1 MFGSQKSSQL
11 DEAVGEGV
19 PNSEN
24 DCAVNT
30 IALASPLPCAAF
42 GFPLGRTYPRCT
54 KLVATAESSGQQRGL
69 IVVDLHSNDQTAGDA
84 LLRFGKYFHRGEVS
98 PDQRTLHKIGGRSA
112 DDFYRDRWAHD
123 KVVRSTHGVNCTGS
137 CSWKIYVKDGVI
149 TWESQQTDY
158 PSVGADKPE
167 YEPRGCPRGA
177 SFSWYTYSPARVRY
191 PYVRGVL
198 LEYYREAKERLGDP
212 VLAWADV
219 VEDPVKSKRYKAAR
233 GKGGVVRVEWWEAAE
248 IAAAAHVYTVKKHG
262 PDRVAGFSPIPAMSM
277 VSHAVGARF
286 ISLLGGAM
294 LSFYDW
300 YADLPVASPQVFGD
314 QTDVPESADWF
325 DAGYL
330 IMWGSNVPVTR
341 TPDAHYMTE
350 ARYRGQKV
358 VVVSPDYADN
368 TKFADEWLPA
378 RPGTD
383 AALAMAMGHVILKKH
398 FVDRDT
404 PYFTE
409 YVKKYTDLPFLV
421 TLIERDGKYLPGK
434 FLTAADLD
442 GGAAGDAEGA
452 ASQTVLLDAAA
463 NPVVPNGSLGHR
475 FNGSSEGRW
484 NLDLQGVDPLLTL
497 HDTATD
503 VAVVALPRYDGH
515 QPGVLMRGVPTRVVA
530 GQRVTTV
537 FDLLLAQYGVHREGL
552 PGDWPTGYDDATQP
566 YTPAWQEPIT
576 GVPAKAVERI
586 AGEFADN
593 AERSRGRS
601 MILMGAGTNHWF
613 HSDQIYRS
621 FLTLVMLTGCQGVN
635 GGGWAHYVGQEKC
648 RPITGWSTLAFG
660 LDWQRPPRQM
670 QGTVFWYLATDQWRY
685 DRFTSDVMASPL
697 ADGVFGGRTVADNIA
712 LASRLGWMPSYPTF
726 NRNPLDL
733 ADEATRLGKDPSKY
747 IVDGLKSGHL
757 QFACEDPD
765 APENFPRCLTVWRS
779 NLLGSSAKGNEY
791 FLKHLLGTDSNVEA
805 RDEDGV
811 RPQEVRWRAE
821 APIGKL
827 DLLLSLDF
835 RSTSTTLFSDIVLP
849 AATWYEKH
857 DLSSTDM
864 HPFVH
869 AFSPAIS
876 PPWETK
882 TDFEAFH
889 RIARGFSWLAEKH
902 LGKRRD
908 IVAMPLQHDSVDATA
923 QPGGRVLD
931 WKAGECEPI
940 PGKTMPRLVM
950 VERDYP
956 ALAEKMAALG
966 PMVETVGLTTKGV
979 TTHPDAEVDYL
990 RGVNGAVV
998 SGSAVGRPSLATDI
1012 HAAEAILAL
1021 SGTTNGRLAVEGFQA
1036 LERRTGMELADL
1048 AKESEGKRITFA
1060 DTQARP
1066 VPVNTSPE
1074 WSGSETGGRRYSP
1087 FTINTERLKPW
1098 HTLTGRQHFYLDH
1111 DWMRELG
1118 EQLPIFRPPL
1128 DMTALFQEP
1137 EVGDTAGGITVRYL
1151 TPHSKWSIHSA
1162 YQDNLHML
1170 TLSRGGQAIWISDV
1184 DAAKIGVKDNDWIEC
1199 TNRNGVVNAR
1209 AIVSHRMPEGL
1220 VFMYHA
1226 QDKAVD
1232 VPRTEKTGKRG
1243 GIHNSLTRLM
1253 IKPTHLIGGYAQ
1265 QSFALNYHG
1274 PTGNQRDEVTTIR
1287 RRGQEVTY

>member
-1 MFGSQKSSQL
+1 MVDSPAGSQTP
-11 DEAVGEGV
+11 A
-19 PNSEN
+19 
-24 DCAVNT
+24 
-30 IALASPLPCAAF
+30 
-42 GFPLGRTYPRCT
+42 
-54 KLVATAESSGQQRGL
+54 
-69 IVVDLHSNDQTAGDA
+69 DA
-84 LLRFGKYFHRGEVS
+84 LLRLGKYFHRGEVS
-98 PDQRTLHKIGGRSA
+98 DDHRTLHKVGGRSA

-198 LEYYREAKERLGDP
+198 LEYYREAKERLKDP
-212 VLAWADV
+212 VLAWADI
-219 VEDPVKSKRYKAAR
+219 VEDPEKSKRYKAAR
-233 GKGGVVRVEWWEAAE
+233 GKGGFVRAEWWEAAE
-248 IAAAAHVYTVKKHG
+248 IAAAAHVHTIKKYG

-286 ISLLGGAM
+286 ISLLGGSM

-383 AALAMAMGHVILKKH
+383 AALAMAMGHVILKEF
-398 FVDRDT
+398 FVDKQT
-404 PYFTE
+404 PYFTN

-421 TLIERDGKYLPGK
+421 TLVERDGKVLPGK
-434 FLTAADLD
+434 FLTAADL
-442 GGAAGDAEGA
+442 GDTGEGA
-452 ASQTVLLDAAA
+452 ASKTVLLDQAGR
-463 NPVVPNGSLGHR
+463 PVVPNGSLGHR
-475 FNGSSEGRW
+475 FTASGEGRW
-484 NLDLQGVDPLLTL
+484 NLDLQGVHPLLTM
-497 HDTATD
+497 HDSDAKAAT
-503 VAVVALPRYDGH
+503 VSLPRFDGD
-515 QPGVLMRGVPTRVVA
+515 QPGVLERGVPTRIVA
-530 GQRVTTV
+530 GHRVTTV
-537 FDLLLAQYGVHREGL
+537 FDLMLAQYGVAREGL
-552 PGDWPTGYDDATQP
+552 PGQWPSGYDDAAEP
-566 YTPAWQEPIT
+566 YTPAWQEEIT
-576 GVPAKAVERI
+576 GVPAAAAERI
-586 AGEFADN
+586 AREFADN
-593 AERSRGRS
+593 AERSKGRS

-648 RPITGWSTLAFG
+648 RPVTGWATLAFG

-685 DRFTSDVMASPL
+685 DPFTSEVMASPL
-697 ADGVFGGRTVADNIA
+697 AEGKFEGRTAADNIA

-733 ADEATRLGKDPSKY
+733 ADEADRLGKDAAGY
-747 IVDGLKSGHL
+747 VVDGLKSGHL

-791 FLKHLLGTDSNVEA
+791 FLKHLLGTDSAVAA
-805 RDEDGV
+805 RDEDGI
-811 RPQEVRWRAE
+811 RPQEVRWRDE
-821 APIGKL
+821 APVGKL

-835 RSTSTTLFSDIVLP
+835 RNTSTTLFSDIVLP

-882 TDFEAFH
+882 TDFDAFH

-902 LGKRRD
+902 LGKRND
-908 IVAMPLQHDSVDATA
+908 IVAMPLQHDSADATA

-931 WKAGECEPI
+931 WKAGECAPI
-940 PGKTMPRLVM
+940 PGQTMPRLVM

-956 ALAEKMAALG
+956 AIAEKMAALG

-979 TTHPDAEVDYL
+979 TTHPEPEVEYL
-990 RGVNGAVV
+990 CGVNGTVV
-998 SGSAVGRPSLATDI
+998 SGVAVGRPSLAKDT

-1021 SGTTNGRLAVEGFQA
+1021 SGTTNGRLAVEGFEA
-1036 LERRTGMELADL
+1036 LERRTGTELVDL
-1048 AKESEGKRITFA
+1048 AKENEGKRITFA

-1111 DWMRELG
+1111 DWMSELG
-1118 EQLPIFRPPL
+1118 EQLPTFRPPL
-1128 DMTALFQEP
+1128 DMTALFDEP
-1137 EVGDTAGGITVRYL
+1137 VVGSTAGRSITVRYL

-1162 YQDNLHML
+1162 YQDNLYML
-1170 TLSRGGQAIWISDV
+1170 TLSRGGQCIWMSDV

-1232 VPRTEKTGKRG
+1232 VPRTEKNGKRG
-1243 GIHNSLTRLM
+1243 GIHNALTRIM

-1287 RRGQEVTY
+1287 RRSQEVEY

>member
-1 MFGSQKSSQL
+1 M
-11 DEAVGEGV
+11 
-19 PNSEN
+19 
-24 DCAVNT
+24 
-30 IALASPLPCAAF
+30 
-42 GFPLGRTYPRCT
+42 
-54 KLVATAESSGQQRGL
+54 
-69 IVVDLHSNDQTAGDA
+69 VDLNANRQTGGDA
-84 LLRFGKYFHRGEVS
+84 LLRFSKYFHRGEIS
-98 PDQRTLHKIGGRSA
+98 PDQRALHKVGGRSA

-191 PYVRGVL
+191 PYIRGVL
-198 LEYYREAKERLGDP
+198 LEYYREAKARLNDP
-212 VLAWADV
+212 VLAWADI
-219 VEDPVKSKRYKAAR
+219 VEDAVKSRRYKAAR
-233 GKGGVVRVEWWEAAE
+233 GKGGFVRAEWWEAAE
-248 IAAAAHVYTVKKHG
+248 MAAAAHVHTIKKYG

-286 ISLLGGAM
+286 ISLIGGSM

-350 ARYRGQKV
+350 ARYRGQQV
-358 VVVSPDYADN
+358 IVVSPDYADN

-383 AALAMAMGHVILKKH
+383 AALAMSMGHVILKEF
-398 FVDRDT
+398 FVDRTT
-404 PYFTE
+404 PYFSD

-421 TLIERDGKYLPGK
+421 TLDERDGVWLPGK
-434 FLTAADLD
+434 FLTAADL
-442 GGAAGDAEGA
+442 GDTSEGA
-452 ASQTVLLDAAA
+452 SSKTVLLDAQA

-475 FNGSSEGRW
+475 FTASGEGKW
-484 NLDLQGVDPLLTL
+484 NLDLHGTDPLLTL
-497 HDTATD
+497 HGTGGDVTA
-503 VAVVALPRYDGH
+503 VNLPRFDSDR
-515 QPGVLMRGVPTRVVA
+515 PGVLTRGVPTKIIA

-537 FDLLLAQYGVHREGL
+537 FDLLLAQYGVQRDGL
-552 PGDWPTGYDDATQP
+552 PGDWPMHYGDASQP

-586 AGEFADN
+586 AREFADN

-648 RPITGWSTLAFG
+648 RPVTGWSTLAFG
-660 LDWQRPPRQM
+660 LDWQRPARQM
-670 QGTVFWYLATDQWRY
+670 QGTVFWYLSTDQWRY
-685 DRFTSDVMASPL
+685 DRFTSEVMASPT
-697 ADGVFGGRTVADNIA
+697 AEGRFAGRTAADNIA

-733 ADEATRLGKDPSKY
+733 ADEALRLGKDASTHV
-747 IVDGLKSGHL
+747 VDGLKSGHL

-791 FLKHLLGTDSNVEA
+791 FLKHLLGTDSNVAA
-805 RDEDGV
+805 RDEDAV
-811 RPQEVRWRAE
+811 RPQEVRWREE
-821 APIGKL
+821 APVGKL

-835 RSTSTTLFSDIVLP
+835 RNTSTTLFSDIVLP

-889 RIARGFSWLAEKH
+889 RIARGFSWLADRH
-902 LGKRRD
+902 LGKRKD
-908 IVAMPLQHDSVDATA
+908 IVAVPLQHDSADATA
-923 QPGGRVLD
+923 QPGGHVLD
-931 WKAGECEPI
+931 WKAVECEPI
-940 PGKTMPRLVM
+940 PGKTMPRMVM

-956 ALAEKMAALG
+956 AVADKMAALG
-966 PMVETVGLTTKGV
+966 PMVETVGLTIKGV
-979 TTHPDAEVDYL
+979 TTHPEAEVEYL

-998 SGSAVGRPSLATDI
+998 SGVAVGRPSLAKDI

-1021 SGTTNGRLAVEGFQA
+1021 SGTTNGRLAVEGFEA
-1036 LERRTGMELADL
+1036 LQRRTGIELADL
-1048 AKESEGKRITFA
+1048 AKENEGRRITFA
-1060 DTQARP
+1060 DTQSRP

-1111 DWMRELG
+1111 DWMGELG

-1128 DMTALFQEP
+1128 DMTALFDEP
-1137 EVGDTAGGITVRYL
+1137 AVGDTSGGITVRYL

-1243 GIHNSLTRLM
+1243 GIHNALTRIM
-1253 IKPTHLIGGYAQ
+1253 IKPSHLIGGYAQ

-1287 RRGQEVTY
+1287 RRSQEVEY

>member
-1 MFGSQKSSQL
+1 
-11 DEAVGEGV
+11 
-19 PNSEN
+19 
-24 DCAVNT
+24 
-30 IALASPLPCAAF
+30 
-42 GFPLGRTYPRCT
+42 
-54 KLVATAESSGQQRGL
+54 
-69 IVVDLHSNDQTAGDA
+69 VVDLNTNRQAATDA
-84 LLRFGKYFHRGEVS
+84 LLGFSKYFHRGEIS
-98 PDQRTLHKIGGRSA
+98 PDQRALHKVGGRSA

-158 PSVGADKPE
+158 PSVGPDKPE

-191 PYVRGVL
+191 PYIRGVL
-198 LEYYREAKERLGDP
+198 LDYYREAKERLNDP
-212 VLAWADV
+212 VLAWADIV
-219 VEDPVKSKRYKAAR
+219 DDPVKSRRYKEAR
-233 GKGGVVRVEWWEAAE
+233 GKGGFVRAEWWEAAE
-248 IAAAAHVYTVKKHG
+248 IAAAAHVHTIKRYG

-286 ISLLGGAM
+286 ISLIGGSM

-383 AALAMAMGHVILKKH
+383 AALAMSMGHVILKEF
-398 FVDRDT
+398 FVDRTT

-409 YVKKYTDLPFLV
+409 YVKRYTDLPFLV
-421 TLIERDGKYLPGK
+421 TLVERDGTWLPGK
-434 FLTAADLD
+434 FLTAADLGD
-442 GGAAGDAEGA
+442 TGDGAAAK
-452 ASQTVLLDAAA
+452 TVLLDAHA

-475 FNGSSEGRW
+475 FTASGEGKW
-484 NLDLQGVDPLLTL
+484 NLDLHGVDPLLSL
-497 HDTATD
+497 HGVHSE
-503 VAVVALPRYDGH
+503 VAAIKLPRFDGER
-515 QPGVLMRGVPTRVVA
+515 PDITTRGVPTKVVA

-537 FDLLLAQYGVHREGL
+537 FDLLLAQYGVSRDGL
-552 PGDWPTGYDDATQP
+552 PGEWPAGYDDETQP

-576 GVPAKAVERI
+576 GVPARAVERI
-586 AGEFADN
+586 AREFADN

-648 RPITGWSTLAFG
+648 RPVTGWSTLAFG

-685 DRFTSDVMASPL
+685 DPFTSEVMASPL
-697 ADGVFGGRTVADNIA
+697 AEGRFTGRTAADNIA

-733 ADEATRLGKDPSKY
+733 ADEAARLGKDPAAHV
-747 IVDGLKSGHL
+747 VDGLKSGHL

-791 FLKHLLGTDSNVEA
+791 FLKHLLGTDSSVAAREA
-805 RDEDGV
+805 DAV
-811 RPQEVRWRAE
+811 RPQEVRWRDE
-821 APIGKL
+821 APVGKL

-835 RSTSTTLFSDIVLP
+835 RNTSTTLFSDVVLP

-902 LGKRRD
+902 LGKRQD
-908 IVAMPLQHDSVDATA
+908 VVAVPLQHDSADATA

-940 PGKTMPRLVM
+940 PGKTMPRLVV

-956 ALAEKMAALG
+956 AIADKMAALG

-979 TTHPDAEVDYL
+979 TTHPEAEVEYL

-998 SGSAVGRPSLATDI
+998 SGRAVGRPSLAKDT

-1021 SGTTNGRLAVEGFQA
+1021 SGTTNGRLAVEGFEA
-1036 LERRTGMELADL
+1036 LQRRTGTQLADL
-1048 AKESEGKRITFA
+1048 AKENEGRRITFA
-1060 DTQARP
+1060 DTQSRP

-1111 DWMRELG
+1111 DWMSELG

-1128 DMTALFQEP
+1128 DMTALFDEP
-1137 EVGDTAGGITVRYL
+1137 AVGDTSGGITVRYL

-1170 TLSRGGQAIWISDV
+1170 TLSRGGQAIWMSDV

-1243 GIHNSLTRLM
+1243 GIHNALTRIM
-1253 IKPTHLIGGYAQ
+1253 IKPSHLIGGYAQ

-1287 RRGQEVTY
+1287 RRSQEVEY

>member
-1 MFGSQKSSQL
+1 MS
-11 DEAVGEGV
+11 A
-19 PNSEN
+19 
-24 DCAVNT
+24 
-30 IALASPLPCAAF
+30 
-42 GFPLGRTYPRCT
+42 
-54 KLVATAESSGQQRGL
+54 
-69 IVVDLHSNDQTAGDA
+69 
-84 LLRFGKYFHRGEVS
+84 
-98 PDQRTLHKIGGRSA
+98 DQRTLHKTGGRGA
-112 DDFYRDRWAHD
+112 DEFYRDRWSHD

-198 LEYYREAKERLGDP
+198 LEMYREAKSRLKDP
-212 VLAWADV
+212 VLAWGEI
-219 VEDPVKSKRYKAAR
+219 VEDAAKAKRYKSSR
-233 GKGGVVRVEWWEAAE
+233 GKGGFVRAEWWEAAE
-248 IAAAAHVYTVKKHG
+248 IAAAAHVYTIKQYG

-286 ISLLGGAM
+286 ISLLGGSM

-368 TKFADEWLPA
+368 TKFADEWVAA

-383 AALAMAMGHVILKKH
+383 AALAMSMGHVMLKEF
-398 FVDRDT
+398 FVDKTTAR
-404 PYFTE
+404 FTG
-409 YVKKYTDLPFLV
+409 YVKRYTDLPFLI
-421 TLIERDGKYLPGK
+421 TLDERDGAHVPGK
-434 FLTAADLD
+434 FLTAADLAAA
-442 GGAAGDAEGA
+442 GSVAQGAAEPRTQGAEGDEFR
-452 ASQTVLLDAAA
+452 TVLLDSDG
-463 NPVVPNGSLGHR
+463 NPVVPNGSLGDR
-475 FNGSSEGRW
+475 FGASGTGRW
-484 NLDLQGVDPLLTL
+484 NLDLADVDPLLTL
-497 HDTATD
+497 HGRTEDTAAVQVPRFDTD
-503 VAVVALPRYDGH
+503 V
-515 QPGVLMRGVPTRVVA
+515 PGVLTRGVPTITVA
-530 GQRVTTV
+530 GKRVTTV
-537 FDLLLAQYGVHREGL
+537 FDLLLAQYGVAREGL
-552 PGDWPTGYDDATQP
+552 PGNWPTGYDDAAEP
-566 YTPAWQEPIT
+566 YTPAWQEAIT
-576 GVPAKAVERI
+576 GVPAAQATRI
-586 AGEFADN
+586 AREFADN
-593 AERSRGRS
+593 ADRSGGRS

-613 HSDQIYRS
+613 HSDQIYRA
-621 FLTLVMLTGCQGVN
+621 FFTLTLLTGCQGVN

-648 RPITGWSTLAFG
+648 RPVTGWSTLAFG

-670 QGTVFWYLATDQWRY
+670 QGTVFWYLTNDQWRY
-685 DRFTSDVMASPL
+685 DPFTAQTFASPL
-697 ADGVFGGRTVADNIA
+697 GDGRFAGRTAADNIA

-726 NRNPLDL
+726 DRNPLDL
-733 ADEATRLGKDPSKY
+733 ADEAERAGKSAPEH
-747 IVDGLKSGHL
+747 IVDELKSGDL
-757 QFACEDPD
+757 RFACEDPD
-765 APENFPRCLTVWRS
+765 APENFPRCLTVWRA
-779 NLLGSSAKGNEY
+779 NLLGSSGKGNEY
-791 FLKHLLGTDSNVEA
+791 FHKHLLGADSNVQTT
-805 RDEDGV
+805 DVTGV
-811 RPQEVRWRAE
+811 RPQELVWRE
-821 APIGKL
+821 QAPTGKL

-835 RSTSTTLFSDIVLP
+835 RMTSTTLFSDIVLP

-876 PPWETK
+876 PPWEAK
-882 TDFEAFH
+882 TDFDAFH
-889 RIARGFSWLAEKH
+889 RIARGFSWMAEKH
-902 LGKRRD
+902 LGVRKD
-908 IVAMPLQHDSVDATA
+908 IVAVPLQHDSPDAMA
-923 QPGGRVLD
+923 QAGGRVLD

-940 PGKTMPRLVM
+940 PGQTMPKLVL

-956 ALAEKMAALG
+956 KIAEKMAALG
-966 PMVETVGLTTKGV
+966 PLIDTLGLTTKGV
-979 TTHPDAEVDYL
+979 TTYPDEEVKYL
-990 RGVNGAVV
+990 AGVNGTVV
-998 SGSAVGRPSLATDI
+998 SGVAQGRPSLAKDT
-1012 HAAEAILAL
+1012 HAAETILAL
-1021 SGTTNGRLAVEGFQA
+1021 SGTTNGRLAVQGFEA
-1036 LERRTGMELADL
+1036 LERRTGTELADL
-1048 AKESEGKRITFA
+1048 AAEHEGKRITFA

-1066 VPVNTSPE
+1066 VPVITSPE

-1111 DWMRELG
+1111 DWMLELG

-1128 DMTALFQEP
+1128 DMTALFSEP
-1137 EVGDTAGGITVRYL
+1137 GVGAVTEKGVTVRYL

-1170 TLSRGGQAIWISDV
+1170 TLSRGGQSIWMSEK
-1184 DAAKIGVKDNDWIEC
+1184 DAAKIGVADNDWIEAV
-1199 TNRNGVVNAR
+1199 NRNGVVVAR
-1209 AIVSHRMPEGL
+1209 AIVSHRMPEGT

-1226 QDKAVD
+1226 QDRAVD
-1232 VPRTEKTGKRG
+1232 VPRIEDRPEVNDARGKRG
-1243 GIHNSLTRLM
+1243 GIHNALTRIM
-1253 IKPTHLIGGYAQ
+1253 IKPSHLIGGYAQ

-1287 RRGQEVTY
+1287 RRSQEVEY

>member
-1 MFGSQKSSQL
+1 M
-11 DEAVGEGV
+11 
-19 PNSEN
+19 
-24 DCAVNT
+24 
-30 IALASPLPCAAF
+30 
-42 GFPLGRTYPRCT
+42 
-54 KLVATAESSGQQRGL
+54 
-69 IVVDLHSNDQTAGDA
+69 VDLNANRQTGGDA
-84 LLRFGKYFHRGEVS
+84 LLRFSKYFHRGEIS
-98 PDQRTLHKIGGRSA
+98 PDQRALHKVGGRSA

-191 PYVRGVL
+191 PYIRGVL
-198 LEYYREAKERLGDP
+198 LEYYREAKARLNDP
-212 VLAWADV
+212 VLAWADI
-219 VEDPVKSKRYKAAR
+219 VEDAVKSRRYKAAR
-233 GKGGVVRVEWWEAAE
+233 GKGGFVRAEWWEAAE
-248 IAAAAHVYTVKKHG
+248 MAAAAHVHTIKKYG

-286 ISLLGGAM
+286 ISLIGGSM

-358 VVVSPDYADN
+358 IVVSPDYADN

-383 AALAMAMGHVILKKH
+383 AALAMSMGHVILKEF
-398 FVDRDT
+398 FVDRTT
-404 PYFTE
+404 PYFSD

-421 TLIERDGKYLPGK
+421 TLDERDGVWLPGK
-434 FLTAADLD
+434 FLTAADL
-442 GGAAGDAEGA
+442 GDTSEGA
-452 ASQTVLLDAAA
+452 SSKTVLLDAQA

-475 FNGSSEGRW
+475 FTASGEGKW
-484 NLDLQGVDPLLTL
+484 NLDLHGTDPLLTL
-497 HDTATD
+497 HGTDRDVTA
-503 VAVVALPRYDGH
+503 VNLPRFDSDR
-515 QPGVLMRGVPTRVVA
+515 PGVLTRGVPTKIIA

-537 FDLLLAQYGVHREGL
+537 FDLLLAQYGVQRDGL
-552 PGDWPTGYDDATQP
+552 PGDWPMHYGDASQP

-586 AGEFADN
+586 AREFADN

-648 RPITGWSTLAFG
+648 RPVTGWSTLAFG
-660 LDWQRPPRQM
+660 LDWQRPARQM
-670 QGTVFWYLATDQWRY
+670 QGTVFWYLSTDQWRY
-685 DRFTSDVMASPL
+685 DRFTSEVMASPT
-697 ADGVFGGRTVADNIA
+697 AEGRFAGRTAADNIA

-733 ADEATRLGKDPSKY
+733 ADEALRLGKDAS
-747 IVDGLKSGHL
+747 IHVVDGLKSGHL

-791 FLKHLLGTDSNVEA
+791 FLKHLLGTDSNVAA
-805 RDEDGV
+805 RDEDAV
-811 RPQEVRWRAE
+811 RPQEVRWREE
-821 APIGKL
+821 APVGKL

-835 RSTSTTLFSDIVLP
+835 RNTSTTLFSDIVLP

-889 RIARGFSWLAEKH
+889 RIARGFSWLADRH
-902 LGKRRD
+902 LGKRKD
-908 IVAMPLQHDSVDATA
+908 IVAVPLQHDSADATA
-923 QPGGRVLD
+923 QPGGHVLD

-940 PGKTMPRLVM
+940 PGKTMPRMVM

-956 ALAEKMAALG
+956 AVADKMAALG
-966 PMVETVGLTTKGV
+966 PMVETVGLTVKGV
-979 TTHPDAEVDYL
+979 TTHPEAEVEYL

-998 SGSAVGRPSLATDI
+998 SGVAVGRPSLAKDI

-1021 SGTTNGRLAVEGFQA
+1021 SGTTNGRLAVEGFEA
-1036 LERRTGMELADL
+1036 LQRRTGIELADL
-1048 AKESEGKRITFA
+1048 AKENEGRRITFA
-1060 DTQARP
+1060 DTQSRP

-1111 DWMRELG
+1111 DWMGELG

-1128 DMTALFQEP
+1128 DMTALFDEP
-1137 EVGDTAGGITVRYL
+1137 AVGDTSGGITVRYL

-1243 GIHNSLTRLM
+1243 GIHNALTRIM
-1253 IKPTHLIGGYAQ
+1253 IKPSHLIGGYAQ

-1287 RRGQEVTY
+1287 RRSQEVEY

>member
-1 MFGSQKSSQL
+1 MAHS
-11 DEAVGEGV
+11 
-19 PNSEN
+19 
-24 DCAVNT
+24 
-30 IALASPLPCAAF
+30 
-42 GFPLGRTYPRCT
+42 RTDRPS
-54 KLVATAESSGQQRGL
+54 A
-69 IVVDLHSNDQTAGDA
+69 DAGDA
-84 LLRFGKYFHRGEVS
+84 LLRLGKYFHRGEVS
-98 PDQRTLHKIGGRSA
+98 ADQRTLHKTGGRGA
-112 DDFYRDRWAHD
+112 DEFYRDRWSHD

-198 LEYYREAKERLGDP
+198 LEMYREAKSRLKDP
-212 VLAWADV
+212 VLAWGEI
-219 VEDPVKSKRYKAAR
+219 VEDAAKAKRYKSAR
-233 GKGGVVRVEWWEAAE
+233 GKGGFVRAEWWEAAE
-248 IAAAAHVYTVKKHG
+248 IAAAAHVYTIKQYG

-286 ISLLGGAM
+286 ISLLGGSM

-368 TKFADEWLPA
+368 TKFADEWVAA

-383 AALAMAMGHVILKKH
+383 AALAMSMGHVLLKEF
-398 FVDRDT
+398 FVDKTTAR
-404 PYFTE
+404 FTD
-409 YVKKYTDLPFLV
+409 YVKRYTDLPFLI
-421 TLIERDGKYLPGK
+421 TLDERDGAHVPGK
-434 FLTAADLD
+434 FLTAADLAAA
-442 GGAAGDAEGA
+442 GSVAQGAAEPRTQGAEGDEFR
-452 ASQTVLLDAAA
+452 TVLLDSDG
-463 NPVVPNGSLGHR
+463 NPVVPNGSLGDR
-475 FNGSSEGRW
+475 FGASGTGRW
-484 NLDLQGVDPLLTL
+484 NLDLADVDPLLTL
-497 HDTATD
+497 HGRTEATAAVQVPRFDTD
-503 VAVVALPRYDGH
+503 V
-515 QPGVLMRGVPTRVVA
+515 PGVLTRGVPTITVA
-530 GQRVTTV
+530 GKRVTTV
-537 FDLLLAQYGVHREGL
+537 FDLLLAQYGVARDGL
-552 PGDWPTGYDDATQP
+552 PGNWPTGYDDAAEP
-566 YTPAWQEPIT
+566 YTPAWQETIT
-576 GVPAKAVERI
+576 GVPAAQATRI
-586 AGEFADN
+586 AREFADN
-593 AERSRGRS
+593 ADRSGGRS

-613 HSDQIYRS
+613 HSDQIYRA
-621 FLTLVMLTGCQGVN
+621 FFTLTLLTGCQGVN

-648 RPITGWSTLAFG
+648 RPVTGWSTLAFG

-670 QGTVFWYLATDQWRY
+670 QGTVFWYLTNDQWRY
-685 DRFTSDVMASPL
+685 DPFTAQTFASPL
-697 ADGVFGGRTVADNIA
+697 GEGRFAGRTAADNIA

-726 NRNPLDL
+726 DRNPLDL
-733 ADEATRLGKDPSKY
+733 ADEAERAGKSAPEHV
-747 IVDGLKSGHL
+747 VDELKSGDL
-757 QFACEDPD
+757 RFACEDPD
-765 APENFPRCLTVWRS
+765 APENFPRCLTVWRA
-779 NLLGSSAKGNEY
+779 NLLGSSGKGNEY
-791 FLKHLLGTDSNVEA
+791 FHKHLLGADSNVQTT
-805 RDEDGV
+805 DVTGV
-811 RPQEVRWRAE
+811 RPQELVWRE
-821 APIGKL
+821 QAPTGKL

-835 RSTSTTLFSDIVLP
+835 RMTSTTLFSDIVLP

-876 PPWETK
+876 PPWEAK
-882 TDFEAFH
+882 TDFDAFH
-889 RIARGFSWLAEKH
+889 RIARGFSWMAEKH
-902 LGKRRD
+902 LGVRKD
-908 IVAMPLQHDSVDATA
+908 IVAVPLQHDSPDAMA
-923 QPGGRVLD
+923 QAGGRVLD

-940 PGKTMPRLVM
+940 PGRTMPKLVM

-956 ALAEKMAALG
+956 KIAEKMAALG
-966 PMVETVGLTTKGV
+966 PLIDTLGLTTKGV
-979 TTHPDAEVDYL
+979 TTYPDEEVKYL
-990 RGVNGAVV
+990 AGVNGTVV
-998 SGSAVGRPSLATDI
+998 SGVAQGRPSLAKDT
-1012 HAAEAILAL
+1012 HAAETILAL
-1021 SGTTNGRLAVEGFQA
+1021 SGTTNGRLAVQGFEA
-1036 LERRTGMELADL
+1036 LERRTGTELADL
-1048 AKESEGKRITFA
+1048 AAEHEGKRITFA

-1066 VPVNTSPE
+1066 VPVITSPE

-1111 DWMRELG
+1111 DWMLELG

-1128 DMTALFQEP
+1128 DMTALFSEP
-1137 EVGDTAGGITVRYL
+1137 DVGAVTDKGVTVRYL

-1170 TLSRGGQAIWISDV
+1170 TLSRGGQSIWMSEK
-1184 DAAKIGVKDNDWIEC
+1184 DAAKIGVADNDWIEAV
-1199 TNRNGVVNAR
+1199 NRNGVVVAR
-1209 AIVSHRMPEGL
+1209 AIVSHRMPEGT

-1226 QDKAVD
+1226 QDRAVD
-1232 VPRTEKTGKRG
+1232 VPRIEDRPEVNDARGKRG
-1243 GIHNSLTRLM
+1243 GIHNALTRIM
-1253 IKPTHLIGGYAQ
+1253 IKPSHLIGGYAQ

-1287 RRGQEVTY
+1287 RRSQEVEY